1 MRRIFRPIKEGFI
14 GFFRHFSVSLSSV
27 AVVTFTMLFLG
38 LILIVTDNI
47 NTMTK
52 SIETEIEVWVPVKQ
66 QYEAQID
73 SIESELISNPDILA
87 VSYISK
93 DEALGQYIEENQTE
107 AYDFLIG
114 EENPMLDAFIITV
127 QSGDVL
133 SSVVDDLNAAPWP
146 NEVRDG
152 GEATSML
159 LNSLESLRFGGTILV
174 VALLI
179 LAIFLISNTIKLSI
193 HSRQDEIEIMRIVG
207 ATNSFIRSPFL
218 IEGLLIGLI
227 GSIIPILVVILG
239 YNYLINQDVSATL
252 FSVITLNPVYPL
264 VQNIALILLGTSLIV
279 GLIGSYISVTKHL
292 RWTR

>member
-38 LILIVTDNI
+38 FILVVTDNI

-52 SIETEIEVWVPVKQ
+52 NIESDIEVWVPVKLSHENQ
-66 QYEAQID
+66 
-73 SIESELISNPDILA
+73 IESIQTDLQNNPNIKE
-87 VSYISK
+87 VTYISK
-93 DEALGQYIEENQTE
+93 DEALELYIQENKTD
-107 AYDFLIG
+107 AYNFLIG

-127 QSGDVL
+127 QSGEVL
-133 SSVVDDLNAAPWP
+133 TTVVDELNAADWP

-152 GEATSML
+152 GEATSL
-159 LNSLESLRFGGTILV
+159 LLSSLEALRFGGTILV
-174 VALLI
+174 IALLI
-179 LAIFLISNTIKLSI
+179 LAVFLISNTIKLSI
-193 HSRQDEIEIMRIVG
+193 YSRQDEIEIMRIVG

-227 GSIIPILVVILG
+227 GSLIPILVVVLG
-239 YNYLINQDVSATL
+239 YNYLIGRDVTATL

>member
-1 MRRIFRPIKEGFI
+1 
-14 GFFRHFSVSLSSV
+14 
-27 AVVTFTMLFLG
+27 MLFLG
-38 LILIVTDNI
+38 IILIVTDNI